1 MEIAQA
7 TASPID
13 VDADVVIVGV
23 SEDSGLNA
31 AAKELDRAAGG
42 VFQRLIETREV
53 TGSKNEITTL
63 PLPAGRRPLL
73 AVLVGI
79 GKRATLDRGTAF
91 RAAATAAKACSAKPR
106 ATIACY
112 LADDWSQVL
121 EEAAIAG
128 LIVGCHGHDLYRVK
142 RSRNPFNKILWSG
155 KHETMLRTGMVIG
168 ESINLARKLVN
179 EPPNEI
185 YPETFA
191 RMAEQVARDDGIE
204 CEVWDEQR
212 LIQERCGSLLAV
224 GRASRKSPR
233 LVLLHYNGGRPEEA
247 PLALVGKGVTFDS
260 GGLSIKPTDGM
271 KTMKCDMA
279 GAATV
284 LASVSAIA
292 RLELPINVIGAVGLV
307 ENMLGGDAFRVGDVL
322 KARSGKTIEVLNTD
336 AEGRLV
342 LADVLDV
349 VAEKKPARIIDL
361 ATLTGACCVA
371 LGLDVA
377 GVMSNEDSWCHAILT
392 NAKTVG
398 EPAWQLP
405 MFPEYGEQIRSDIA
419 DIKNTGEGR
428 WGGAI
433 TAAKFLEEFV
443 RDIPWVHLDIAGP
456 AYYESPKPWL
466 ETGGTGAFVRTLV
479 EVARTWPPK

>member
-1 MEIAQA
+1 MEFAMA
-7 TASPID
+7 SASPVD
-13 VDADVVIVGV
+13 VEADVIIVAC
-23 SEDSGLNA
+23 SEGTGLNT
-31 AAKELDRAAGG
+31 AAKEFDRSLGG
-42 VFQRLIETREV
+42 VMQRLIENREI
-53 TGSKNEITTL
+53 TGAKNEVISI
-63 PLPAGRRPLL
+63 PLPAGRRQFLC
-73 AVLVGI
+73 VLI
-79 GKRATLDRGTAF
+79 GTGPRASLDRGTVY
-91 RAAATAAKACSAKPR
+91 RAAATAAKSCSAKPR
-106 ATIACY
+106 QTVACY
-112 LADDWSQVL
+112 MADDWTQVL

-128 LIVGCHGHDLYRVK
+128 LIAGSQGHDLYRAK
-142 RSRNPFNKILWSG
+142 RSRTPFSKVLWSG
-155 KHETMLRTGMVIG
+155 RHETTLRTGAVIG

-191 RMAEQVARDDGIE
+191 RIAQQVARDDGVE

-233 LVLLHYNGGRPEEA
+233 LVLLTHRGGREDEA

-284 LASVSAIA
+284 LATISAIA

-349 VAEKKPARIIDL
+349 VADRKPSRIVDL

-377 GVMSNEDSWCHAILT
+377 GVMSNEDSWCHTILT
-392 NAKTVG
+392 NARTVG

-405 MFPEYGEQIRSDIA
+405 MFPEYSDQIRSDIA
-419 DIKNTGEGR
+419 DIKNTGDGR

-443 RDIPWVHLDIAGP
+443 RDIPWVHVDIAGP
-456 AYYESPKPWL
+456 AYNESPKPWL
-466 ETGGTGAFVRTLV
+466 ETGGTGVFIRTLI
-479 EVARTWPPK
+479 EVARNWPPK